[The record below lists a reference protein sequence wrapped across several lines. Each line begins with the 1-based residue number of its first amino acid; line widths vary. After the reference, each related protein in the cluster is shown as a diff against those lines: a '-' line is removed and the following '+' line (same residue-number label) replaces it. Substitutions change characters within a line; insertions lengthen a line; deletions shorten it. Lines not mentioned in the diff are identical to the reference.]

1 MPDWLPKNLAEA
13 VVFTPLRIVFLVVVA
28 IIARWVICKVIDRS
42 VRMAIKQPESARLRA
57 ATRHIA
63 ALTTGPENRRAQRL
77 SALGSLSRSIV
88 TVVIVVVTTLT
99 ILAELKFDVTSLVAG
114 TSIVAGAIAFG
125 MQNIIRDFVSGVF
138 ILIEDQLGVGD
149 WVMLQGGGEAAGQVV
164 EVGLRITRLRQP
176 DGTIC
181 AVRNGEL
188 LRVINYSQGGPNR
201 VPDDE
206 PVGAAPQAEV
216 PAQPV
221 QPVRPQASPEEP
233 SGE

>member
-13 VVFTPLRIVFLVVVA
+13 LLFTPLRVIFLVVVA
-28 IIARWVICKVIDRS
+28 VIARWLICKVISRS
-42 VRMAIKQPESARLRA
+42 VQMAIKQPESARLRA

-63 ALTTGPENRRAQRL
+63 ALTAGPENRRAQRL
-77 SALGSLSRSIV
+77 RALGSLARSIV
-88 TVVIVVVTTLT
+88 TVVIVIVTTLT
-99 ILAELKFDVTSLVAG
+99 VLSELRFDVTSLVAG

-125 MQNIIRDFVSGVF
+125 MQSIIRDFVSGVF

-149 WVMLQGGGEAAGQVV
+149 IVTLQGGGEASGKVE

-201 VPDDE
+201 VPSEE
-206 PVGAAPQAEV
+206 PAD
-216 PAQPV
+216 
-221 QPVRPQASPEEP
+221 PEEP